1 MEYIKFN
8 IDEMH
13 QERVFCEY
21 REIKDGK
28 KGPMLTRTFPL
39 DVLGQHEPKV
49 LELVAGEII
58 GIYYEKKGTTTI
70 GEVKYMDHDVP
81 IEEED
86 IPWMEEFVKKVCIDE
101 VYDELLKPPTVD
113 QQVEDFIKEFF
124 EDDDSSE
131 NDFLADF
138 FDEGEDEDAQTQI
151 EQEFENKTAESKD
164 FLAEFF
170 AELETEDDKNSKE

>member
-13 QERVFCEY
+13 QSQVFCEY
-21 REIKDGK
+21 REFKDGE
-28 KGPMLTRTFPL
+28 KGPMITRALPL
-39 DVLGQHEPKV
+39 DTLGEQEPKV

-58 GIYYEKKGTTTI
+58 GVYYEKRGSAQVIETSYLDRVESI
-70 GEVKYMDHDVP
+70 EDDV
-81 IEEED
+81 ILW
-86 IPWMEEFVKKVCIDE
+86 IEEFVKKVCVHE

-124 EDDDSSE
+124 EDE
-131 NDFLADF
+131 
-138 FDEGEDEDAQTQI
+138 EDEPL
-151 EQEFENKTAESKD
+151 EQKD

-170 AELETEDDKNSKE
+170 AELEDEETSKE

>member
-58 GIYYEKKGTTTI
+58 GITMRKKALPLSEKLSI
-70 GEVKYMDHDVP
+70 WIM
-81 IEEED
+81 
-86 IPWMEEFVKKVCIDE
+86 MC
-101 VYDELLKPPTVD
+101 LLKKRT
-113 QQVEDFIKEFF
+113 
-124 EDDDSSE
+124 
-131 NDFLADF
+131 FL
-138 FDEGEDEDAQTQI
+138 GWR
-151 EQEFENKTAESKD
+151 S
-164 FLAEFF
+164 L
-170 AELETEDDKNSKE
+170 